1 LFQGNKPPLRLA
13 FLHLVYMQTTFAD
26 QLLQFYKQLQP
37 PAKLPRGVG
46 ILYPQQDGEVMKLVE
61 QFLQAFYNDSNSRR
75 LMLGIN
81 PGRFGAGLTGI
92 NFTAPRQLK
101 DNCGIEHLLG
111 NSSELSAEFI
121 YEMIEQYGGAKTFYS
136 NWFIGA
142 VCPLGFVKDGKNMN
156 YYDDP
161 TLAKAVTP
169 FIVKSIEQQLSFN
182 FNTDYCI
189 CIGGE
194 KNFNFLTGLNEKY
207 HWFQQIIPIPHPR
220 FIMQY
225 RRKEKDLYILQYL
238 AALKKEL

>member
-1 LFQGNKPPLRLA
+1 MPEI
-13 FLHLVYMQTTFAD
+13 FAS
-26 QLLQFYKQLQP
+26 QLLQFYKNLQP
-37 PAKLPRGVG
+37 PVKLPKGVG
-46 ILYPQQDGEVMKLVE
+46 ILYPHQSAEVMKLVE
-61 QFLQAFYNDSNSRR
+61 QFLTAFYTDDHSRR

-92 NFTAPRQLK
+92 NFTGPRQLK
-101 DNCGIEHLLG
+101 DNCGIEHGLG

-121 YEMIEQYGGAKTFYS
+121 YEMIEAYGGAKQFYGA
-136 NWFIGA
+136 WFIGA

-161 TLAKAVTP
+161 ALVKAVTP
-169 FIVKSIEQQLSFN
+169 FIVESIQQQLSFN

-194 KNFNFLTGLNEKY
+194 KNFNFLSTLNEK
-207 HWFQQIIPIPHPR
+207 HRWFQKIIPVPHPR

-225 RRKEKDLYILQYL
+225 RQKEKNNYLLQYL
-238 AALKKEL
+238 AALKNEE

>member
-1 LFQGNKPPLRLA
+1 
-13 FLHLVYMQTTFAD
+13 
-26 QLLQFYKQLQP
+26 
-37 PAKLPRGVG
+37 
-46 ILYPQQDGEVMKLVE
+46 VE
-61 QFLQAFYNDSNSRR
+61 QFLTAFYNDNNSRR

-101 DNCGIEHLLG
+101 NNCSIEHSLG

-121 YEMIEQYGGAKTFYS
+121 YEMIEQYGGAKPFYGK
-136 NWFIGA
+136 WFIGA

-161 TLAKAVTP
+161 KLAKAATP
-169 FIVKSIEQQLSFN
+169 FIVESIQKQLSFN

-194 KNFNFLTGLNEKY
+194 KNFNFLSRLNEKY
-207 HWFQQIIPIPHPR
+207 HWFQQIIPVPHPR

-225 RRKEKDLYILQYL
+225 RRKEKDNYILQYL
-238 AALKKEL
+238 AALNNEL